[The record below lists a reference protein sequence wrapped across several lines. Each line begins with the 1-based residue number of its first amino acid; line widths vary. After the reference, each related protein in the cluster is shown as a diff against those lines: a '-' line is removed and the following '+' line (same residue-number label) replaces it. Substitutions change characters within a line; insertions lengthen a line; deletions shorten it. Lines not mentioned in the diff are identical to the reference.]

1 MADQALGG
9 RKGQSSHSGQLAVV
23 ATPIGNLGDI
33 TLRAVEVLTE
43 ADRVLAED
51 TRRARALLT
60 HLGIERK
67 SVDRLDAHSG
77 PQRIRGWVERLQAGE
92 RLAVV
97 TDAGTPL
104 VADPGAALVRAAAAA
119 GQPIIPVP
127 GPSAVMAALSA
138 SGLVAGGFR
147 FFGFL
152 PRSGGNRRRAIAR
165 LAATEEAAVLFES
178 PRRVGKTL
186 RELADRMPHRAAV
199 LAREMTKVHEQFLR
213 GTLTQLSASLDEGA
227 LRGEITLVL
236 GPAEAASSGPDLDDE
251 QLDRRLLAMLA
262 AGLRPKDAA
271 KAVACETGLSVRDL
285 YARITEL
292 PK

>member
-1 MADQALGG
+1 MADKALV
-9 RKGQSSHSGQLAVV
+9 GQSGQLGQLALV

-33 TLRAVEVLTE
+33 TVRAVEVLTA

-67 SVDRLDAHSG
+67 PVDRLDAHSG
-77 PQRIRGWVERLQAGE
+77 PNRIRGWVKRLQAGE

-119 GQPIIPVP
+119 GQVITPVP
-127 GPSAVMAALSA
+127 GPRAVMAALSA

-165 LAATEEAAVLFES
+165 LARTEEAAVLFES
-178 PRRVGKTL
+178 PRRVGKTV
-186 RELADRMPHRAAV
+186 RELADLMPGRAAV
-199 LAREMTKVHEQFLR
+199 LAREMTKVYEEFLR
-213 GTLTQLSASLDEGA
+213 GTLAELSAALDEA
-227 LRGEITLVL
+227 TLRGEFTLVL
-236 GPAEAASSGPDLDDE
+236 GPAEAIADSPDLDDE
-251 QLDRRLLAMLA
+251 QLDRRLAALLA
-262 AGLRPKDAA
+262 AGLRPKEAA
-271 KAVACETGLSVRDL
+271 KAVACETVHSVRDL
-285 YARITEL
+285 YRRITEL

>member
-1 MADQALGG
+1 MVDQALV
-9 RKGQSSHSGQLAVV
+9 GQSGQSGQLALV

-33 TLRAVEVLTE
+33 TVRAVEVLTE

-77 PQRIRGWVERLQAGE
+77 PKRIRGWVKRLQAGE
-92 RLAVV
+92 RLALI

-119 GQPIIPVP
+119 GQAIVPVP

-165 LAATEEAAVLFES
+165 LAGTEETAVLFES

-186 RELADRMPHRAAV
+186 RELADLMPGRAAV
-199 LAREMTKVHEQFLR
+199 LAREMTKLHEEFVR
-213 GTLTQLSASLDEGA
+213 GTLAELSASLDEGVM
-227 LRGEITLVL
+227 RGEITLVL
-236 GPAEAASSGPDLDDE
+236 GPAEAVGDLPQLDDE
-251 QLDRRLLAMLA
+251 QLDRRLAAMIA
-262 AGLRPKDAA
+262 AGLRPKEAA
-271 KAVACETGLSVRDL
+271 KAVACETERSVRDL
-285 YARITEL
+285 YRRITNL